1 MFSSSS
7 PTTTFAMPGRNLLV
21 VLAAAAALDVSN
33 FVKLHPLGLGRYAGA
48 PAFILADTPTSTPIS
63 RVLPIPI
70 PKTLECALE
79 DALSPSFCSMVDVLI
94 HGRAI
99 VERDGGLYD
108 SLPWSWNPDA
118 FAKRNAYGRFTGRG
132 YPKDGYASPYHLL
145 LDMCRREACADVG
158 EVLIENTD
166 LLGRVVLG
174 GAVLV
179 ERRLPMAKDSGLHA
193 AGAGPAPAEDARW
206 WVRPRGRDA
215 DAAARDQG
223 KLRDGTLCEC
233 TTDEAVGLAVA
244 LGRQLLV
251 ETAVWEAAAQP
262 ARFTMQRGKMRVE
275 LQPPAGAAAL
285 DVLERELDAPL
296 AWEIETAD
304 ELRAMSVEEKA
315 RVVLASGL
323 RLPRARDATDEALTE
338 ILEPYL
344 DEEVR
349 RTVRLNRA
357 LSAGDFALA
366 RALEGAQSKRAQAAE
381 RMAAAVEAEDYEAA
395 AAARDDLA
403 VEELRRADVSQDEG
417 EYNRFLDQDDW
428 YARGLLEER
437 KREEKRERE
446 KANAKRREEEAQEAK
461 KAAAAAAEAA
471 KRSAERQD
479 DLERLGRMW
488 GPPPAPPP
496 PDGAID
502 RRSPS
507 EVQRASKEIVQLGA
521 LEEAGQRR
529 TSSSSYSSSVR
540 VPAAEE
546 YYALLGVERGA
557 SRAEVKRAYYA
568 AAKECHPD
576 AAAADAAAFR
586 QLTDAYAIV
595 CAEILADDRRR
606 GGGRGRREGGG
617 SAQPSTAEIMREIT
631 DDILEMV
638 EMDVEGEE
646 AGPRGWLP
654 PAG

>member
-1 MFSSSS
+1 M
-7 PTTTFAMPGRNLLV
+7 G
-21 VLAAAAALDVSN
+21 
-33 FVKLHPLGLGRYAGA
+33 
-48 PAFILADTPTSTPIS
+48 
-63 RVLPIPI
+63 
-70 PKTLECALE
+70 
-79 DALSPSFCSMVDVLI
+79 
-94 HGRAI
+94 
-99 VERDGGLYD
+99 
-108 SLPWSWNPDA
+108 
-118 FAKRNAYGRFTGRG
+118 
-132 YPKDGYASPYHLL
+132 
-145 LDMCRREACADVG
+145 
-158 EVLIENTD
+158 
-166 LLGRVVLG
+166 
-174 GAVLV
+174 
-179 ERRLPMAKDSGLHA
+179 
-193 AGAGPAPAEDARW
+193 
-206 WVRPRGRDA
+206 
-215 DAAARDQG
+215 AAARPRRRRRRARSG

-446 KANAKRREEEAQEAK
+446 KANAKRREEEAREAK
-461 KAAAAAAEAA
+461 AAAAAAAEAA
-471 KRSAERQD
+471 KKSAERQD

-529 TSSSSYSSSVR
+529 TSSSSYSDSVR
-540 VPAAEE
+540 VPAAEA

-557 SRAEVKRAYYA
+557 SRADVKRAYYA

-576 AAAADAAAFR
+576 AAAADPAAFR

-617 SAQPSTAEIMREIT
+617 GRAVDGEIMREIT

-638 EMDVEGEE
+638 EMDVEDAE

>member
-1 MFSSSS
+1 M
-7 PTTTFAMPGRNLLV
+7 G
-21 VLAAAAALDVSN
+21 
-33 FVKLHPLGLGRYAGA
+33 
-48 PAFILADTPTSTPIS
+48 
-63 RVLPIPI
+63 
-70 PKTLECALE
+70 
-79 DALSPSFCSMVDVLI
+79 
-94 HGRAI
+94 
-99 VERDGGLYD
+99 
-108 SLPWSWNPDA
+108 
-118 FAKRNAYGRFTGRG
+118 
-132 YPKDGYASPYHLL
+132 
-145 LDMCRREACADVG
+145 
-158 EVLIENTD
+158 
-166 LLGRVVLG
+166 
-174 GAVLV
+174 
-179 ERRLPMAKDSGLHA
+179 
-193 AGAGPAPAEDARW
+193 
-206 WVRPRGRDA
+206 
-215 DAAARDQG
+215 AAART
-223 KLRDGTLCEC
+223 RSPTPPRAIAFASCATAFAVARC

-251 ETAVWEAAAQP
+251 ETAVWEAAAP

-275 LQPPAGAAAL
+275 LQPAGGAAAL

-304 ELRAMSVEEKA
+304 ELKAMSVEEKA
-315 RVVLASGL
+315 RVVLASEL

-446 KANAKRREEEAQEAK
+446 KANAKRREEEAREAK

-471 KRSAERQD
+471 KKSAERQD

-496 PDGAID
+496 PHGAID
-502 RRSPS
+502 RR
-507 EVQRASKEIVQLGA
+507 
-521 LEEAGQRR
+521 
-529 TSSSSYSSSVR
+529 
-540 VPAAEE
+540 
-546 YYALLGVERGA
+546 
-557 SRAEVKRAYYA
+557 
-568 AAKECHPD
+568 
-576 AAAADAAAFR
+576 
-586 QLTDAYAIV
+586 
-595 CAEILADDRRR
+595 RRR
-606 GGGRGRREGGG
+606 RSSGRR
-617 SAQPSTAEIMREIT
+617 R
-631 DDILEMV
+631 
-638 EMDVEGEE
+638 
-646 AGPRGWLP
+646 R
-654 PAG
+654 